1 MTFMKFTGKKELK
14 GIRKILTLA
23 RPKQYYKHFKLNF
36 KNKGV
41 RRNIGLTVC
50 MLLALTTAGCGEN
63 NQNDAEVQNE
73 VPTMDIGEPHGTA
86 GDNETAESEDLGKQ
100 LAVEYLEKKLEIN
113 EQFEDIKDLFGGLN
127 AKEAYIETLKT
138 IQTDNIDYV
147 YLAFEDDSFHI
158 LPKQEL
164 PPDYVASDRPWYQ
177 GAIED
182 GHYEDEYLD
191 AFTEKM
197 FYSIAEPVGNEKIGQ
212 VVLGIDFVLEED
224 LEKAEAYSNYI
235 FNEIE
240 TQSQNSQED
249 LREDEGSST
258 DMILH
263 EDDLKAW
270 EKKIIEYSED
280 LDGQMDEA
288 HLKNLLK
295 RISEDH
301 SQVKTAYIASPEGDF
316 YMSDDVELPEGY
328 DPRQRPWYDD
338 AMNEKGLYIAQ
349 PYEDLTSG
357 KMITSVFMELDKA
370 PEEGWVLG
378 VDLEQ

>member
-14 GIRKILTLA
+14 GIKKILTLA
-23 RPKQYYKHFKLNF
+23 GSKKYYKHFKLNF
-36 KNKGV
+36 QNKGV

-63 NQNDAEVQNE
+63 SPNDAEVQNE

-113 EQFEDIKDLFGGLN
+113 EQFEDIKDLFDGLN
-127 AKEAYIETLKT
+127 SKEAYIETLKS

-164 PPDYVASDRPWYQ
+164 PPDYVASDRRWYQ

-197 FYSIAEPVGNEKIGQ
+197 FYSIAEPVGNENIGQ

-240 TQSQNSQED
+240 TRSEGDQASFMDPQDQSKGLKLSDKDIQAWEDSILKHSQALGTQMGEED
-249 LREDEGSST
+249 LMG
-258 DMILH
+258 
-263 EDDLKAW
+263 
-270 EKKIIEYSED
+270 
-280 LDGQMDEA
+280 
-288 HLKNLLK
+288 LLK
-295 RISEDH
+295 SLCQENP
-301 SQVKTAYIASPEGDF
+301 QVVTAYIASPEGAF
-316 YMSDDVELPEGY
+316 YLSEDIELPEDY
-328 DPRQRPWYDD
+328 DPRKRPWYDK
-338 AMNEKGLYIAQ
+338 ALEEK
-349 PYEDLTSG
+349 
-357 KMITSVFMELDKA
+357 
-370 PEEGWVLG
+370 
-378 VDLEQ
+378 